1 VQPTSLCLPE
11 AVRRELI
18 LEYWRS
24 GVPTSEIARGLKIDE
39 ADVCRAIEEGTKKDE
54 FPAS

>member
-1 VQPTSLCLPE
+1 VQTRSICLPE

-18 LEYWRS
+18 LEYWRT